1 MSVTT
6 LMLTNEQAVHLKDCM
21 QLSGTPGFSDLYKEV
36 QRAVDETAKETRSIE
51 QRNMGIDPDQL
62 WQTYINECPGEVHEP
77 TTNDWLSQ
85 YEPEDDIPF

>member
-6 LMLTNEQAVHLKDCM
+6 LMLTNEWAVHLKDCM
-21 QLSGTPGFSDLYKEV
+21 QESKSTGFNDLYKEV

-51 QRNMGIDPDQL
+51 QRNMGIDPDRL

>member
-1 MSVTT
+1 
-6 LMLTNEQAVHLKDCM
+6 MLTNEWAVHLKDCM
-21 QLSGTPGFSDLYKEV
+21 QESKSTGFNDLYKEV

-51 QRNMGIDPDQL
+51 QRNMGIDPDRL

-85 YEPEDDIPF
+85 YEPEDNIPF